1 MAGKSFPNQEFTNL
15 CGPAAYFYCLLKDKP
30 EIYKSTVKNLWETG
44 ETHIGALKVKAGNAA
59 KPNNFF
65 NSKGQPRLLGL
76 DWITL
81 GCLRDSKN
89 FLWKYDSPEEFGE
102 ASAGITPPHELAEW
116 FRKSWGKGTIDLI
129 TYRSST
135 LQDLLLL
142 NQYID
147 RGYRVVQLISSPN
160 IFKGA
165 TTPNIKSHWIVWEG
179 PVLNVATGKPI
190 DSKSRMT
197 DMIDLNLFTWGWVG
211 NLTTYQKGRH
221 TKNITLKKFLEA
233 SFGALV
239 L

>member
-1 MAGKSFPNQEFTNL
+1 M
-15 CGPAAYFYCLLKDKP
+15 
-30 EIYKSTVKNLWETG
+30 
-44 ETHIGALKVKAGNAA
+44 
-59 KPNNFF
+59 
-65 NSKGQPRLLGL
+65 
-76 DWITL
+76 
-81 GCLRDSKN
+81 
-89 FLWKYDSPEEFGE
+89 
-102 ASAGITPPHELAEW
+102 
-116 FRKSWGKGTIDLI
+116 
-129 TYRSST
+129 
-135 LQDLLLL
+135 

-179 PVLNVATGKPI
+179 PVLNAATDRPI

-233 SFGALV
+233 SFGALI